1 MAAFSTPFWSTVAGL
16 AVLAAGVSYM
26 ARPQEGQR
34 LNSSAG
40 MLSEPAES
48 RVTARDSS
56 APITGDEPATAAET
70 RRSTMREVTREAS
83 PFTIDALGRLV
94 VSAKTLPVLDSWLLL
109 AGPSKNMARIE
120 APLRAALPTLAAE
133 RAWRLLRAHAAFR
146 QAEREMLAQ
155 LKTQAPLS
163 ARELLDKTMA
173 LRRRHYDSVS
183 VQELF
188 GLQEARGLYASEVAR
203 IFADTSLSEAQQTQR
218 LLALRMSLPPEVA
231 AHEFGGAE
239 FSLAQEKQVAEMRAQ
254 GENDAEITYLRKQF
268 VDSEGARSVLE
279 VETEQ
284 LQMQKQ
290 AWELRHPTYV
300 RQRNELIA
308 ADIEPEDKQRQL
320 AALLRQH
327 FRPDERAAARAHSGL

>member
-1 MAAFSTPFWSTVAGL
+1 MAAFSTPFWATVAGV
-16 AVLAAGVSYM
+16 AVLAAGVSYL
-26 ARPQEGQR
+26 ARPQEGER

-40 MLSEPAES
+40 MLQELTES
-48 RVTARDSS
+48 RVMALDTRTPDAD
-56 APITGDEPATAAET
+56 DEPASPAET
-70 RRSTMREVTREAS
+70 RRAPAREAS
-83 PFTIDALGRLV
+83 PFTVDALGRLV
-94 VSAKTLPVLDSWLLL
+94 VTDKTLAVLDSWLLL
-109 AGPSKNMARIE
+109 AGPGRNMAPLE
-120 APLRAALPTLAAE
+120 APLRAALPPLAAE
-133 RAWRLLRAHAAFR
+133 RAWPLLRAHAAYR

-188 GLQEARGLYASEVAR
+188 GMQEARGLYASEVAR
-203 IFADTSLSEAQQTQR
+203 ILADASLSDAQQTQR
-218 LLALRMSLPPEVA
+218 LLALRMGLPPEVA
-231 AHEFGGAE
+231 AQEFGGAE
-239 FSLAQEKQVAEMRAQ
+239 FSLALEKQVAEMRAN
-254 GENDAEITYLRKQF
+254 GENDAEVTYLRKQF
-268 VDSEGARSVLE
+268 VDAEGTRSVLE
-279 VETEQ
+279 IEAEQ
-284 LQMQKQ
+284 LQAQKQ

-327 FRPDERAAARAHSGL
+327 FRPDDMAAARAHSGL